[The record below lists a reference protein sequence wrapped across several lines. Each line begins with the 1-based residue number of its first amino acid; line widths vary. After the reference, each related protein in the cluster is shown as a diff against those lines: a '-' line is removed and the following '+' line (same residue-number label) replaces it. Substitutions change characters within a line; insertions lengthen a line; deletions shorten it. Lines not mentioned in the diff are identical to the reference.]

1 MQLEL
6 IQSINKLIETLNLGW
21 SDPTIIVQ
29 IVSIII
35 TIIFSFLMYKVTKNQ
50 KIISE
55 KQQMI
60 QNNQFKYELFEKRYE
75 IYKTTFILEKK
86 LSNSY
91 KLLDK
96 EYKEK
101 FEDCIRISEFI
112 FNKDFSNV
120 LKELYE
126 LALLRDKIKMI
137 VNENYSI
144 GQLISERDLI
154 ILKWN
159 IKLEEFLRLDENE
172 QKLSL
177 DERSLVIPD
186 RIREIHDKAFKE
198 YLTIEE

>member
-1 MQLEL
+1 ME
-6 IQSINKLIETLNLGW
+6 SINKLTEALNLKW
-21 SDPTIIVQ
+21 SDPTIILQ
-29 IVSIII
+29 IVSIVV
-35 TIIFSFLMYKVTKNQ
+35 TFIFSFLMYKVTKNQ

-55 KQQMI
+55 RQQMI

-75 IYKTTFILEKK
+75 IYKTTFVLQKK
-86 LSNSY
+86 ISIRY
-91 KLLDK
+91 ELLDR

-120 LKELYE
+120 LEELYE

-144 GQLISERDLI
+144 EQLISQRDLI
-154 ILKWN
+154 ALEWN
-159 IKLEEFLRLDENE
+159 IKLEDFLKLDKYE

-186 RIREIHDKAFKE
+186 RIKNMHDEAFKD
-198 YLTIEE
+198 YLKIDS